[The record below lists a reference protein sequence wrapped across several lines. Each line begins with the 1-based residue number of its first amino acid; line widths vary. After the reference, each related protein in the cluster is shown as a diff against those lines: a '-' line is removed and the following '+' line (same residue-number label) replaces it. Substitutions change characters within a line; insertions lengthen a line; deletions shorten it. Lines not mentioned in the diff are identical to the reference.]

1 MRITG
6 AGFAGLA
13 SAIALQQR
21 GWSWRAHEKEAM
33 LRAFGAGI
41 FVA

>member
-6 AGFAGLA
+6 AEFAGLA

-21 GWSWRAHEKEAM
+21 GWSGRAHEK
-33 LRAFGAGI
+33 
-41 FVA
+41 